1 MNRASPLRLLHPSRR
16 QSVLGAAM
24 LALAAV
30 VLALASPT
38 PLRAEEATPEFRV
51 VVHPST
57 TERVVERS
65 FLADAFLKKV
75 TRWGEG
81 EAIRPADLR
90 PSSGARRA
98 FTERVLKR
106 SVGAVRSYWQQ
117 RIFSGR
123 DVPPPELES
132 DDDVLAFVA
141 KYPGALGYVSGGAR
155 LKGVRELSLK

>member
-1 MNRASPLRLLHPSRR
+1 MRRVQSSPSHFRARRRSLLGGL
-16 QSVLGAAM
+16 VAAFVM
-24 LALAAV
+24 ALQAAGSSALADE
-30 VLALASPT
+30 PI
-38 PLRAEEATPEFRV
+38 PEFRV
-51 VVHPST
+51 VVHASNPT
-57 TERVVERS
+57 RTAERS

-90 PSSGARRA
+90 PSAQARRS
-98 FTERVLKR
+98 FTERILKR

-132 DDDVLAFVA
+132 DEEVLAFVA
-141 KYPGALGYVSGGAR
+141 KHPGAVGYVSGSAK
-155 LKGVRELSLK
+155 LKGVKELLIK